1 MHVRRFAFSH
11 RLRLKSSDDFDR
23 VFKNCSSRSSDALFT
38 VLARPTDYNHP
49 RLGLVV
55 SRKAAGNAV
64 HRHRLKRQIRE
75 SFRLGQHALPEADI
89 VVIARPA
96 IKSRNRIQIGDS
108 LVAHWARIREKCGHS
123 LSS

>member
-1 MHVRRFAFSH
+1 MRRFTFSD
-11 RLRLKSSDDFDR
+11 RLRLTSRDDFDQ

-38 VLARPTDYNHP
+38 VLARNTNYNYP

-64 HRHRLKRQIRE
+64 NRHRLKRQIRE
-75 SFRLGQHALPEADI
+75 SFRLGQHELPDADI

-96 IKSRNRIQIGDS
+96 VRVHNRAQICES
-108 LVAHWARIREKCGHS
+108 LLAHWMRIREKCVPS